1 MYFTSTSFIDFKFTN
16 LADMALIKTWCF
28 HYFVIQL
35 NIMYRKVGISIHI
48 NLHQYSIWKFSI
60 YISLLNYTSYSF
72 TLNDFLNCSKTLL
85 GSTLA
90 IPISLKIALSGRLPD
105 TIAAN

>member
-35 NIMYRKVGISIHI
+35 NNMNRKVGLSMHV
-48 NLHQYSIWKFSI
+48 NLHWYSI
-60 YISLLNYTSYSF
+60 
-72 TLNDFLNCSKTLL
+72 
-85 GSTLA
+85 
-90 IPISLKIALSGRLPD
+90 
-105 TIAAN
+105 